1 MTIVSNSD
9 IETSQKCERMFYYSR
24 IMNIRPKNLPP
35 ALKRGSFGHKMM
47 EAGFEAIING
57 GGLQEASEA
66 AAVVLQQLM
75 NSGDPDVA
83 EMMGVFRHVCA
94 FFEYATSDKCVWFPV
109 ALEDKGMWNITQN
122 RPMESDDPE
131 SDLIFGY
138 TPDLIVEFRSGLY
151 KGQHAVLDYK
161 FLGQYM
167 KEAALTMSQ
176 QIPKYIIYRNLTKT
190 DYKIRR
196 GAFIQL
202 NTRAKPDEGGH
213 KLFLIKWLEPT
224 KTDLE
229 TIKYENE
236 ILVGRIAKLY
246 EDPDYVFTRT
256 ANKDVCNWCFFS
268 GDLCPMQ
275 RAGKK
280 VDNILK
286 NNYIP
291 NDYGYNNVE

>member
-1 MTIVSNSD
+1 
-9 IETSQKCERMFYYSR
+9 
-24 IMNIRPKNLPP
+24 
-35 ALKRGSFGHKMM
+35 
-47 EAGFEAIING
+47 
-57 GGLQEASEA
+57 
-66 AAVVLQQLM
+66 
-75 NSGDPDVA
+75 
-83 EMMGVFRHVCA
+83 
-94 FFEYATSDKCVWFPV
+94 
-109 ALEDKGMWNITQN
+109 
-122 RPMESDDPE
+122 
-131 SDLIFGY
+131 
-138 TPDLIVEFRSGLY
+138 LIVEFRSGLY